1 MGLTLY
7 DLLAIAPILT
17 VFLLLVIAK
26 LPASRAMPVAYLITV
41 AIAFI
46 AWRVPVSVIAA
57 STMQG
62 LVMAAEILYI
72 IFGAILLLN
81 VLQAS
86 GAVTS
91 IRRGLLGVSPDR
103 RIQAIIIVW
112 LFGSFLE
119 GASGFGTP
127 AAVCSPLLV
136 ALGFPALGA
145 VMIALIANSTAVVFG
160 AVGIPVS
167 LGIDTGLRGTPVVD
181 NYIAE
186 LGLTYGEY
194 FRQIVVRIGIL
205 NSIVGTLIPLFMV
218 ACLTRYFG
226 QNKSWREGL
235 EVWRFALFAG
245 LAFTIPA
252 TITAVFLGAE
262 FPSLIGGLLGLAMVV
277 TASQKGFL
285 TPKQV
290 WDFPPNSDWLDGWM
304 GNLQIKINR
313 EIKEMS
319 LAKAWLP
326 YVLVGLFL
334 MLSRLSFLP
343 LQGLLKLAKLNLVG
357 LFGTAINIKS
367 EPFYLPGTIFIVV
380 VLLTYFLHSMK
391 GTALKRATIDAAKTL
406 AGTTIVLAAAVPM
419 ARVFINSGFNQSDL
433 ASMPLTL
440 AAGVSGL
447 AGQSYPLFAPTI
459 GAIGSF
465 ISGSATVS
473 NMMFSL
479 FQFGVATQID
489 VSGAVVT
496 ALQSMGAA
504 AGNMI
509 CVSNVVA
516 ASATVGLAGQEGLL
530 IRRVLLPLSYYL
542 LGAGILG
549 LIVIY
554 GLQIS

>member
-1 MGLTLY
+1 MELTLY
-7 DLLAIAPILT
+7 YLLAFAPIFT
-17 VFLLLVIAK
+17 VFILLIIAK
-26 LPASRAMPVAYLITV
+26 LPASRAMPIAYLVTI
-41 AIAFI
+41 AIAFF
-46 AWRVPVSVIAA
+46 AWQVPVSVVTA
-57 STMQG
+57 STLQG

-86 GAVTS
+86 GGVTS
-91 IRRGLLGVSPDR
+91 IRRGLLGVSADR

-127 AAVCSPLLV
+127 AAICSPLLV

-145 VMIALIANSTAVVFG
+145 VMVALIANSTAVVFG
-160 AVGIPVS
+160 AVGIPVL
-167 LGIDTGLRGTPVVD
+167 LGIDTGLNGTPIVN
-181 NYIAE
+181 NYVTE
-186 LGLTYGEY
+186 LGLSYSEY
-194 FRQIVVRIGIL
+194 FERIVVRIGIL
-205 NSIVGTLIPLFMV
+205 NSIVGTLIPLLMV

-245 LAFTIPA
+245 LAFSIPA
-252 TITAVFLGAE
+252 TFTAVFLGAE
-262 FPSLIGGLLGLAMVV
+262 FPSLIGGLFGLAIVV
-277 TASQKGFL
+277 TAAQKGFL
-285 TPKQV
+285 IPQQI
-290 WDFPPNSDWLDGWM
+290 WDFPPKSSWLDSWM
-304 GNLQIKINR
+304 GDLQI
-313 EIKEMS
+313 EISPEVKEMN
-319 LAKAWLP
+319 LAVAWMP
-326 YVLVGLFL
+326 YVLVGLLL
-334 MLSRLSFLP
+334 MLSRLAFLP
-343 LQGLLKLAKLNLVG
+343 VQGLLKFVKFNLIN
-357 LFGTAINIKS
+357 LFGTEVSIQS
-367 EPFYLPGTIFIVV
+367 EPFYLPGTIFVLV
-380 VLLTYFLHSMK
+380 VLITYFLHRMEVR
-391 GTALKRATIDAAKTL
+391 ALKQAFRDAAKTL
-406 AGTTIVLAAAVPM
+406 SGTAIVLAAAVPM

-440 AAGVSGL
+440 AAGVSSL
-447 AGQSYPLFAPTI
+447 AGSSWPFFAPTI
-459 GAIGSF
+459 GAMGSF

-479 FQFGVATQID
+479 FQFGVATQIN
-489 VSGAVVT
+489 VSGAVIT

-530 IRRVLLPLSYYL
+530 IRRVLLPLVYYL

-549 LIVIY
+549 LIAIY
-554 GLQIS
+554 GLQIT